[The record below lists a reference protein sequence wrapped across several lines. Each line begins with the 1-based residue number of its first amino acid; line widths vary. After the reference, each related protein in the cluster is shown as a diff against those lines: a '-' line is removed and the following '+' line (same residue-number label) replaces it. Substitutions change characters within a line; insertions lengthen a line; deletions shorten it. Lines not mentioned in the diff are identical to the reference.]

1 MATAC
6 FNGVKIT
13 GMACA
18 VPVHK
23 ECVDDFADVFS
34 KEEIEKFSA
43 TTGVRER
50 HFVEDKQ
57 TNSDLCY
64 VAAEKIIAHKGY
76 DKSSF
81 DGIVYVSQS
90 PDYAYPATAYVLHKR
105 LGFSKDCMAFDVNLG
120 CSGFVYGV
128 NIIASMVQ
136 SGALKRVLL
145 CCGESHGQLY
155 ARTSKASS
163 MLFGDAG
170 SATIIE
176 AGDDCIKTLMK
187 ADGEGYEVILSP
199 GLTSR
204 VKINVNKPDLRKI
217 QFLMDGSAVFE
228 FSIIQVPRSFK
239 EFFKVFGG
247 TIDDYDYCAFHQAN
261 LFMLEHIRKKIKL
274 KPEKMPISID
284 RYGNTSSA
292 SIPMTITD
300 CMNNEKCTGKKHL
313 ITSGF
318 GIGLSW
324 GIADFSL
331 DAEDV
336 LPIIETD
343 DYFKEAY
350 VGPSLPPPQVG
361 RNQDASK
368 HSEKF

>member
-1 MATAC
+1 MSTAC

-18 VPVHK
+18 VPTRK
-23 ECVDDFADVFS
+23 ESVYDFTDVFS
-34 KEEIEKFSA
+34 KEDIEKFSA

-50 HFVEDKQ
+50 HIVDDNQ

-81 DGIVYVSQS
+81 DGIVLVTQS
-90 PDYAYPATAYVLHKR
+90 PDYAYPATAHILHKR
-105 LGFSKDCMAFDVNLG
+105 LGFSKDCMAFDINLG

-128 NIIASMVQ
+128 NIVASMIKV
-136 SGALKRVLL
+136 GALKRVLL
-145 CCGESHGQLY
+145 CCGEARNQLY
-155 ARTSKASS
+155 TRDDKGSS

-176 AGDDCIKTLMK
+176 AGDDCIKTLLK
-187 ADGEGYEVILSP
+187 ADGEGYQAILTP
-199 GLTSR
+199 GLTCR
-204 VKINVNKPDLRKI
+204 VKIDVNNPDLSK
-217 QFLMDGSAVFE
+217 LKSTMDGSAVFE
-228 FSIIQVPRSFK
+228 FAIIQVPRSFK
-239 EFFKVFGG
+239 EFFKAFGG
-247 TIDDYDYCAFHQAN
+247 AIDDYDYCVFHQAN
-261 LFMLEHIRKKIKL
+261 VFMLEHIRKKIKL
-274 KPEKMPISID
+274 RPEKMPISMD
-284 RYGNTSSA
+284 RYGNTSSV
-292 SIPMTITD
+292 SIPLTITD

-324 GIADFSL
+324 GIADFSM

-350 VGPSLPPPQVG
+350 VG
-361 RNQDASK
+361 
-368 HSEKF
+368 

>member
-18 VPVHK
+18 VPTGK
-23 ECVDDFADVFS
+23 ESIFNFADFFG
-34 KEEIEKFSA
+34 EENIKKFIA
-43 TTGVRER
+43 TTGVREWR
-50 HFVEDKQ
+50 NVNDYQ

-64 VAAEKIIAHKGY
+64 VAAEKIIAHKEY
-76 DKSSF
+76 NKASF
-81 DGIVYVSQS
+81 DGLVFVTQS
-90 PDYAYPATAYVLHKR
+90 PDYARPATAHVLHKR
-105 LGFSKDCMAFDVNLG
+105 LGFSKDCMVFDINLG

-128 NIIASMVQ
+128 NIVASMIK

-145 CCGESHGQLY
+145 CCGEAKNCLCPKDD
-155 ARTSKASS
+155 KASS

-170 SATIIE
+170 SAMIME
-176 AGDDCIKTLMK
+176 SGDDCIKTLLK
-187 ADGEGYEVILSP
+187 ADGEGYRAILTP
-199 GLTSR
+199 GVNSR
-204 VKINVNKPDLRKI
+204 IRVDLNNVDYDKIKAT
-217 QFLMDGSAVFE
+217 MDGSAIFE

-247 TIDDYDYCAFHQAN
+247 TIDDYDYCVFHQAN

-274 KPEKMPISID
+274 KSERMPVSID

-292 SIPMTITD
+292 SIPITIAD

-313 ITSGF
+313 VTSGF

-324 GIADFSL
+324 GIADFHL

-350 VGPSLPPPQVG
+350 L
-361 RNQDASK
+361 
-368 HSEKF
+368 